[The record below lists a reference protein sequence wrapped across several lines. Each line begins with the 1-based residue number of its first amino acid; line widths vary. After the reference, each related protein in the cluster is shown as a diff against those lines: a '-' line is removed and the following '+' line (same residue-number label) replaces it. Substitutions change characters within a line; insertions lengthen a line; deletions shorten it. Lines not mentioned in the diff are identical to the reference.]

1 MLKSNFKN
9 NLLKISDYSNHM
21 IKSSFDIPDPVL
33 KKPKKYIILQDN
45 LFFSLYSKKNKGFS
59 FVYNEKNEKIK
70 LAESLEKIKFKNK
83 EEIMNNLVYDKLINL
98 NTFNSIVMFYKLNVI
113 FIRKCTYVKMNY
125 GEGDFLYMNDQ
136 GSLESAQDVS
146 GFLEVNLEKPLRT
159 VSFYKLSD
167 LQEIS
172 TKLSIDIEKR
182 KKQEL
187 YDSIKMVLSELY
199 KI

>member
-1 MLKSNFKN
+1 
-9 NLLKISDYSNHM
+9 M

>member
-9 NLLKISDYSNHM
+9 NLLIISDYSNHM